1 MALTKDLAIYKD
13 NYTLC
18 RVLLEYMRNVSKMLR
33 YGEYNICLSKA
44 FECLD
49 LLRRINSDF
58 NTRIPFLHQY
68 ILLLDDIYN
77 RVSLFVEAKFINIK
91 KGTNIIYL
99 VDSLQ
104 KQATGWLKH
113 AKSQNCKGKSN
124 ASEQSFKR

>member
-18 RVLLEYMRNVSKMLR
+18 KVLLEYMKNVSKILR
-33 YGEYNICLSKA
+33 YGEYNVCLSKA

-58 NTRIPFLHQY
+58 NTRISFLHQY

-91 KGTNIIYL
+91 KGTNMIYL

>member
-18 RVLLEYMRNVSKMLR
+18 KVLLEYMKNVSKILR

-113 AKSQNCKGKSN
+113 AKSQNCRGKSN

>member
-18 RVLLEYMRNVSKMLR
+18 KVLLEYMKNVSKILR

-113 AKSQNCKGKSN
+113 AKSQNCRGKSN
-124 ASEQSFKR
+124 ASEQSFRR

>member
-18 RVLLEYMRNVSKMLR
+18 KILLEYMKNVSKILR

>member
-18 RVLLEYMRNVSKMLR
+18 KVLLEHMKNVSKILR

>member
-18 RVLLEYMRNVSKMLR
+18 KVLLEYMKNVSKILR
-33 YGEYNICLSKA
+33 YGEYNVCLSKA
-44 FECLD
+44 LECLD

>member
-18 RVLLEYMRNVSKMLR
+18 KVLLEYMKNVSKILR

-77 RVSLFVEAKFINIK
+77 RVSLFVEAKFISIK

-99 VDSLQ
+99 VGSLQ

>member
-18 RVLLEYMRNVSKMLR
+18 KVLLEYMKNVSKILR
-33 YGEYNICLSKA
+33 YGEYSVCLSKA

-77 RVSLFVEAKFINIK
+77 RVSLFVEAKFISIK
-91 KGTNIIYL
+91 KGTNMIYL

-113 AKSQNCKGKSN
+113 TKSQNCKGKSN

>member
-18 RVLLEYMRNVSKMLR
+18 KVLLEYIKNVSKILR

>member
-18 RVLLEYMRNVSKMLR
+18 KVLLEYMKNVSKILR

-58 NTRIPFLHQY
+58 NIRIPFLHQY

>member
-1 MALTKDLAIYKD
+1 MALTRDLAIYKD

-18 RVLLEYMRNVSKMLR
+18 KVLLEYMKNVSKILR

>member
-18 RVLLEYMRNVSKMLR
+18 KVLLEYMKNVSKILR
-33 YGEYNICLSKA
+33 YGEYNVCLSKA

-77 RVSLFVEAKFINIK
+77 RVSLFVEAKFISIK

-124 ASEQSFKR
+124 ASEQSLKR

>member
-18 RVLLEYMRNVSKMLR
+18 KVLLEYMKNVSKILR

-99 VDSLQ
+99 VNSLQ

>member
-18 RVLLEYMRNVSKMLR
+18 KVLLEYMKNVSKILR

-58 NTRIPFLHQY
+58 STRIPFLHQY

>member
-18 RVLLEYMRNVSKMLR
+18 KVLLEYMKNVSKILR
-33 YGEYNICLSKA
+33 YGEYNVCLSKA

-91 KGTNIIYL
+91 KGTNMIYL

>member
-18 RVLLEYMRNVSKMLR
+18 KVLLEYMKNVSKILR

-91 KGTNIIYL
+91 KGTNMIYL

>member
-18 RVLLEYMRNVSKMLR
+18 KVLLEYMKNVSKILR

>member
-1 MALTKDLAIYKD
+1 MALTKDLAIYKN
-13 NYTLC
+13 NYALC
-18 RVLLEYMRNVSKMLR
+18 KILLEDMRNVSKLLR
-33 YGEYNICLSKA
+33 YGEYNVCLSKA

-58 NTRIPFLHQY
+58 GTRVPYLHQY

-77 RVSLFVEAKFINIK
+77 RVSLFVEAKFISIK
-91 KGTNIIYL
+91 KGTNMIYL

-113 AKSQNCKGKSN
+113 AKSQNCKGKTN
-124 ASEQSFKR
+124 ASEQSFNR

>member
-18 RVLLEYMRNVSKMLR
+18 KVLLEYLKNVSKILR
-33 YGEYNICLSKA
+33 YGEYNVCLSKA

>member
-18 RVLLEYMRNVSKMLR
+18 KVLLEYMKNVSKILR

-99 VDSLQ
+99 VNSLQ

-113 AKSQNCKGKSN
+113 AKSQNCRGKSN
-124 ASEQSFKR
+124 ASEQSFKI

>member
-18 RVLLEYMRNVSKMLR
+18 KVLLEYMKNVSKILR

-44 FECLD
+44 LECLD

-77 RVSLFVEAKFINIK
+77 RVSLFVEAKFISIK
-91 KGTNIIYL
+91 KGTNMIYL

>member
-18 RVLLEYMRNVSKMLR
+18 KVLLEYMKNVSKILR
-33 YGEYNICLSKA
+33 YGEYNICLSRA

>member
-18 RVLLEYMRNVSKMLR
+18 KVLLEYMKNVSKILR

-77 RVSLFVEAKFINIK
+77 RVSLFVEDKFISIK

>member
-1 MALTKDLAIYKD
+1 MALTRDLAIYKD

-18 RVLLEYMRNVSKMLR
+18 KVLLEYMKNVSKILR

-91 KGTNIIYL
+91 KGTNMIYL

>member
-18 RVLLEYMRNVSKMLR
+18 KVLLEYMKNVSKILR
-33 YGEYNICLSKA
+33 YGEYNVCLSKA

-77 RVSLFVEAKFINIK
+77 RISLFVEAKFISIK

-113 AKSQNCKGKSN
+113 AKSQNCRGKSN

>member
-18 RVLLEYMRNVSKMLR
+18 KVLLEYMKNVSKILR

-44 FECLD
+44 FKCLD

-77 RVSLFVEAKFINIK
+77 RVSLFVEAKFISIK

-113 AKSQNCKGKSN
+113 AKSQNCRGKSN

>member
-18 RVLLEYMRNVSKMLR
+18 KVLLEYMKNVSKILR
-33 YGEYNICLSKA
+33 YGEYNVCLSKA

-99 VDSLQ
+99 VDSVQ

>member
-18 RVLLEYMRNVSKMLR
+18 KVLLEYMKNVSKILR

-49 LLRRINSDF
+49 LLRRINNDF

-91 KGTNIIYL
+91 KGTNMIYL

>member
-1 MALTKDLAIYKD
+1 MALTKDLDIYKD

-18 RVLLEYMRNVSKMLR
+18 KVLLEYMKNVSKILR

-77 RVSLFVEAKFINIK
+77 RVSLFVEAQFINIK

>member
-18 RVLLEYMRNVSKMLR
+18 KVLLEYMKNVSKILR
-33 YGEYNICLSKA
+33 YGEYNVCLSKA

>member
-18 RVLLEYMRNVSKMLR
+18 KVLLEYMKNVSKILR

-58 NTRIPFLHQY
+58 NTRISFLHQY

-91 KGTNIIYL
+91 KGTNMIYL

>member
-18 RVLLEYMRNVSKMLR
+18 KVLLEHMKNVSKILR
-33 YGEYNICLSKA
+33 YGEYNVCLSKA